1 MPEAPYRRAVTGA
14 SARAALGVGLPLLV
28 GVLADQR
35 SLGVVAAL
43 GGFWA
48 ITQDGLDVHRSRLGR
63 VLAVAF
69 AHSAGLTCGLLV
81 LREAGRGWPVVVA
94 LAVAALVGGAVQGTT
109 PARTAAGMHVV
120 LGTVIGTGID
130 LPGPWWEPPAA
141 LLAGSLLVAATSA
154 VPLLLRRRR
163 HERLSLAHAYGWASI
178 GLAAGDDDGED
189 GDRVKGQ
196 LVLAL
201 NQAQDVLGPTSR
213 GHGIDDLRDGLA
225 EVVQLGELVTVA
237 RVRRTTV
244 PREVRDA
251 LLAVRTHLRSGRG
264 RTPVADARAENRERL
279 RGVDSADPVTARVVA
294 LLTQDPA
301 RPGAE
306 LVPRRRQQGLPTSER
321 ARFAVLLAATVAVA
335 GWLAMLASG
344 GGYWIPLTVA
354 FVMRPDL
361 GPVFVR
367 AVARGTGTVAGV
379 ALTAVAV
386 LLLDDVV
393 GLLVLVTVAAALLPT
408 AQRRGYV
415 WQVLVL
421 TPIVF
426 VFLDVLGEGD
436 SLLVARVLDTVVGV
450 LLVLAVDLLLRSQS
464 PSSRTASQV
473 VFAERAAELY
483 AQRGPAA
490 EPGERHALRRDAYR
504 ALTRA
509 RRSVDLARREPLRS
523 RRPADD
529 LGARLDEIER
539 AVDVATAEVAVG
551 PVG

>member
-1 MPEAPYRRAVTGA
+1 MPYRRAAAGA
-14 SARAALGVGLPLLV
+14 AVRAALGVGLPLAA

-48 ITQDGLDVHRSRLGR
+48 ITQDGLDVHRSRLRR
-63 VLAVAF
+63 VLAVAL
-69 AHSAGLTCGLLV
+69 AHTAGLTFGLLV
-81 LREAGRGWPVVVA
+81 LREAGRGWPVVAA

-120 LGTVIGTGID
+120 LGTVIGSGID

-141 LLAGSLLVAATSA
+141 LLTGSLLVAATSA
-154 VPLLLRRRR
+154 VPVLLRRRR
-163 HERLSLAHAYGWASI
+163 HERLSLAHAYGWAAI
-178 GLAAGDDDGED
+178 GFAAGDDQGAD

-201 NQAQDVLGPTSR
+201 NQAQDVIGPAR
-213 GHGIDDLRDGLA
+213 PDLDDLHDGLA

-244 PREVRDA
+244 PREVRDS
-251 LLAVRTHLRSGRG
+251 LLAVRTHLLAGRG
-264 RTPVADARAENRERL
+264 RAPVAAARAENRERL

-294 LLTQDPA
+294 ILTQDPD
-301 RPGAE
+301 RTGASV
-306 LVPRRRQQGLPTSER
+306 VPRRRVQGLPVRER
-321 ARFAVLLAATVAVA
+321 VRFAALLAVTVAVA
-335 GWLAMLASG
+335 GWLATLATG

-367 AVARGTGTVAGV
+367 ALSRGAGTVAGV
-379 ALTAVAV
+379 AVTAVAV
-386 LLLDDVV
+386 LLVDDVR
-393 GLLVLVTVAAALLPT
+393 GLLVLVVVAAALLPT

-415 WQVLVL
+415 WPVLVLVL

-450 LLVLAVDLLLRSQS
+450 ALVLVADLLLRSQS
-464 PSSRTASQV
+464 PSSRTESQV
-473 VFAERAAELY
+473 RFAERAAELY
-483 AQRGPAA
+483 AQRGPTA
-490 EPGERHALRRDAYR
+490 EPAERHALRRDAYR

-509 RRSVDLARREPLRS
+509 RRSVELARREPLRS
-523 RRPADD
+523 RRPSAD
-529 LGARLDEIER
+529 LSARLDEIER
-539 AVDVATAEVAVG
+539 AVDVATADVAVG